1 MITTGIVNGFS
12 ILQVMSQPSRILPQS
27 KETLL
32 KSYTKRL
39 KDDVKS
45 ILDNFTEIV
54 KSSKVHKPKYKG

>member
-1 MITTGIVNGFS
+1 
-12 ILQVMSQPSRILPQS
+12 MSQPGRALPQS

-45 ILDNFTEIV
+45 ILDNFTEIL
-54 KSSKVHKPKYKG
+54 KCSKVRKNR